1 MFLLGGCSDLLD
13 IDPKNK
19 IPADELFSAPEGVQ
33 AHMANLYGRLPI
45 EDFTYSPNRG
55 FNVGVGTD
63 VNNAGFMAAHFCD
76 EAIHPEYND
85 FGEEW
90 FDYWED
96 GYKLIRDLNSL
107 LVTIPTLTSITEQQK
122 NEINAETHFLRAYTY
137 FALAKRYGGVPIIKE
152 PQEYNGNIE
161 ELRVPRNT
169 EKDTW
174 DFVLEE
180 CDQAVSLFGDAN
192 ENDVLRANKWV
203 ALALKSRVCL
213 FEGTF
218 RKYHGIADYEK
229 YLDACITASDD
240 FMKNSGYSLYKTG
253 STPYQTLFSSLNA
266 IQQEIVLARDYN
278 GTLNIRHD
286 VQGFENT
293 ASKGRPGLSK
303 KIVNMYL
310 NKNGSRFTDM
320 QGYATKVFFDECQ
333 NRDPRLAQ
341 TIRTPGYIRPGETK
355 QSGPNFSSAMTG
367 YHLIKY
373 SGATKYD
380 VGDTSEND
388 FPIFRTAEV
397 FLNYVEAKAER
408 GTLEQNDIDRTIKLI
423 RDRVGM
429 PNLNMS
435 DANTDPDPYLL
446 NVYPNVSE
454 TNKGVI
460 LEIRRERVIELL
472 MEGFRYYDLMRW
484 KAGSCMDDE
493 FLGMYFPGPGNY
505 DLNHD
510 GTIDVCLYKG
520 AKPGGVNAL
529 EYLEIGVTVE
539 LTEGESGN
547 VICYKD
553 VPRQW
558 NEERDYLYPIPRQ
571 DRILTNGALTQNP
584 GWNDNLN
591 F

>member
-1 MFLLGGCSDLLD
+1 
-13 IDPKNK
+13 
-19 IPADELFSAPEGVQ
+19 
-33 AHMANLYGRLPI
+33 
-45 EDFTYSPNRG
+45 
-55 FNVGVGTD
+55 
-63 VNNAGFMAAHFCD
+63 
-76 EAIHPEYND
+76 
-85 FGEEW
+85 
-90 FDYWED
+90 
-96 GYKLIRDLNSL
+96 
-107 LVTIPTLTSITEQQK
+107 
-122 NEINAETHFLRAYTY
+122 
-137 FALAKRYGGVPIIKE
+137 
-152 PQEYNGNIE
+152 
-161 ELRVPRNT
+161 
-169 EKDTW
+169 
-174 DFVLEE
+174 
-180 CDQAVSLFGDAN
+180 
-192 ENDVLRANKWV
+192 
-203 ALALKSRVCL
+203 
-213 FEGTF
+213 
-218 RKYHGIADYEK
+218 
-229 YLDACITASDD
+229 
-240 FMKNSGYSLYKTG
+240 
-253 STPYQTLFSSLNA
+253 
-266 IQQEIVLARDYN
+266 
-278 GTLNIRHD
+278 
-286 VQGFENT
+286 
-293 ASKGRPGLSK
+293 
-303 KIVNMYL
+303 MYL

-571 DRILTNGALTQNP
+571 AESGME
-584 GWNDNLN
+584 
-591 F
+591 